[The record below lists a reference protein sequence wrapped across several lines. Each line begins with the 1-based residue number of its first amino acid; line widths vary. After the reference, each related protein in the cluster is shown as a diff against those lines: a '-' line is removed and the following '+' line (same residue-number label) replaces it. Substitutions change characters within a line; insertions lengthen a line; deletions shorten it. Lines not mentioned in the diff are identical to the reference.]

1 MLKYLDGMDD
11 LLGNINYLTL
21 ALEDYGRISKIVFQ
35 RCSARIVGSLN
46 MTKDH
51 PHDRVLLY
59 DTVKPKTGRVCGWTL
74 SSHVS
79 P

>member
-35 RCSARIVGSLN
+35 RYSARIVGSIA
-46 MTKDH
+46 M
-51 PHDRVLLY
+51 
-59 DTVKPKTGRVCGWTL
+59 
-74 SSHVS
+74 SS
-79 P
+79 